1 MNRPWKEGIAIIALS
16 ASLAACSSKQPSSA
30 AKASPS
36 QSTTVPAPSMD
47 SSQQPSPLKRSNILA
62 AAEPFEALTE
72 QAPTSSK
79 TELLN
84 LIVNANQAAQTV
96 SPSLDPQHQAD
107 MTNHLKAISRAQ
119 TTNNRTEI
127 ALASVE
133 AYRTI
138 VESAGDAGKIPQ
150 AVSLLDYSGF
160 RYQADLSGSPVRWS
174 DAGNAIMFAEQKWA
188 SISDRVT
195 DTTLKSEF
203 SKSLDDMKSAQK
215 ASDVKAAKAAST
227 KELDLVDKLESFFSK
242 Q

>member
-1 MNRPWKEGIAIIALS
+1 MNFLLKASVAIIATA
-16 ASLAACSSKQPSSA
+16 ASLTACSTKQSSNNA
-30 AKASPS
+30 NASTS
-36 QSTTVPAPSMD
+36 QSTAAPNSAMT
-47 SSQQPSPLKRSNILA
+47 SSLQPSATNRSSILA
-62 AAEPFEALTE
+62 AAEPFETLTE
-72 QAPTSSK
+72 QAPTASK

-84 LIVNANQAAQTV
+84 LIAKANQAAQTV

-107 MTNHLKAISRAQ
+107 MTNHLKAISGAQ

-133 AYRTI
+133 AYRTL

-160 RYQADLSGSPVRWS
+160 RYQADLSARPVRWS
-174 DAGNAIMFAEQKWA
+174 DSGNAVMFAEQKWA

-203 SKSLDDMKSAQK
+203 SKSLEDMKSAQK